1 MRKITLI
8 LVVLLL
14 FMSGRGLAQWAPLD
28 TAKYKWFTVDNTPNL
43 AGTETNWEVDRDSTD
58 GYYEKEP
65 NTVAS
70 GQPGPGW
77 FTNTG
82 SANVGPD
89 HRRTPYTAGS
99 PSGAWARY
107 IFNIPT
113 QTQNNIL
120 DKDDYYILYY
130 YLQQSGNA
138 SPNCYV
144 TVERFGEG
152 VYADSLRHNQMLNG
166 AGLPTLQS
174 AGLWNPTQSG
184 ADGSW
189 YPLTILRLNAGA
201 PVIVTIGAD
210 TLTPAFLRVDAVR
223 VLRSDLPRD
232 LEFGR
237 RMKGNPWETTTPDST
252 RPNADHFGL
261 YRVGEVFPEVT
272 IGETAEKKVRLFN
285 LGDSVLTIYNVYGH
299 TGRFYT
305 EDPMPIRIQPGS
317 YYDLTVVFRPYQEE
331 FVVDSLAIESD
342 DPEEPVA
349 YLHVAGQGLN
359 YNFIMNASDGTEPH
373 WRAPGGDQVLYQETP
388 TGWLNSVAS
397 TYPFPIPGGNRYS
410 RVYTGTAE
418 IPQALYQFVIPDTLG
433 GDYILEYSGPAGSP
447 NAATAAQIDVIT
459 PFFADTQRVTG
470 FNERQI
476 TTALVWAQIGGPG
489 YTFKLNPGGP
499 TKVIFSNPGQASGNF
514 LRTDLLRVR
523 KVPTHPQITVVSRS
537 FSFGEVSIDPL
548 EREIVGNYRQT
559 ITIGSN
565 GEKSLWI
572 YEIRFNDT
580 TGIFKIINMPRLPLE
595 LPAING
601 KFNLVVEFAPRDM
614 KTYVDTLFIVSNSK
628 FDSVL
633 TISFTGTGRGT
644 LIYADNDVEGEF
656 YAQPSIVDYVY
667 PPLDT
672 TYDKWNRI
680 VGSGMNNS
688 RLLAYI
694 YGAPNAFAEWYPF
707 IPLREGGLEVDS
719 FDVYARTGLAATN
732 STPRARYLIYQQGGA
747 QPETV
752 IVSQNG
758 VERIYLG
765 RFQFRRGGRDFTMG
779 SKQTAI
785 FGYIRL
791 ENDTALVNAYYA
803 DSLVNR
809 AKVDSFVIRADAI
822 EIREAPKPTK
832 VRIATDEIPREFYL
846 AQNYP
851 NPFNPS
857 TDIEF
862 SIPIVSNVEIK
873 IYDVLGREVATLINE
888 TLQPGKYKVRWNGT
902 DRNGAFVSSGVYFYV
917 MKAGKFVQTR
927 KMMLLK

>member
-1 MRKITLI
+1 MRKITAI
-8 LVVLLL
+8 LMILLL
-14 FMSGRGLAQWAPLD
+14 FVSSRGLAQWAPLD
-28 TAKYKWFTVDNTPNL
+28 TTKHKWFTVDNTPNL
-43 AGTETNWEVDRDSTD
+43 AGTSTNWEVDRDSTD

-65 NTVAS
+65 NSVAS

-82 SANVGPD
+82 TANVGPD

-166 AGLPTLQS
+166 ADLPILQS

-237 RMKGNPWETTTPDST
+237 RMKGNPWEGTTSDTT

-261 YRVGEVFPEVT
+261 YRVGETFPEVT
-272 IGETAEKKVRLFN
+272 LGETAEKKVRLFN

-305 EDPMPIRIQPGS
+305 NDPMPIRINPGS

-331 FVVDSLAIESD
+331 FAVDSLTIESD

-349 YLHVAGQGLN
+349 YLHVVGRGLN

-373 WRAPGGDQVLYQETP
+373 WRAPGGDQVLYQEVP

-397 TYPFPIPGGNRYS
+397 PYPFPIPGGNRYS
-410 RVYTGTAE
+410 RVYTGTTE
-418 IPQALYQFVIPDTLG
+418 IPYALYQFVIPDTLG

-447 NAATAAQIDVIT
+447 NAATAAQIDVVT

-476 TTALVWAQIGGPG
+476 TTAVLWAQIGGPG
-489 YTFKLNPGGP
+489 FTFKLNPGGP

-523 KVPTHPQITVVSRS
+523 KVPTHPQITVASRNI
-537 FSFGEVSIDPL
+537 SFGEVAIDPL
-548 EREIVGNYRQT
+548 EREMIGNYRQT

-633 TISFTGTGRGT
+633 TIRFTGTGRGT

-656 YAQPSIVDYVY
+656 YAQPRIVDYVY
-667 PPLDT
+667 PPVDT
-672 TYDKWNRI
+672 TYDKWNRV
-680 VGSGMNNS
+680 VGSGINNS

-707 IPLREGGLEVDS
+707 IPLREGASEVDS

-758 VERIYLG
+758 AERIYLG

-791 ENDTALVNAYYA
+791 ENDTALVSAYYA
-803 DSLVNR
+803 DSLINR
-809 AKVDSFVIRADAI
+809 AKIDSFVIRADAI

-832 VRIATDEIPREFYL
+832 VQIQTSEIPKEFYL

-857 TDIEF
+857 TRIAF
-862 SIPIVSNVEIK
+862 SIPSTEFVSLEV
-873 IYDVLGREVATLINE
+873 YDVLGSKVATPVNE
-888 TLQPGKYKVRWNGT
+888 VKTSGKYEIEFNPFNLPSGIYIYKLSAGS
-902 DRNGAFVSSGVYFYV
+902 FVDSG
-917 MKAGKFVQTR
+917 

>member
-1 MRKITLI
+1 LITRRIWLET
-8 LVVLLL
+8 
-14 FMSGRGLAQWAPLD
+14 S
-28 TAKYKWFTVDNTPNL
+28 
-43 AGTETNWEVDRDSTD
+43 TNWEVDRDSTD

-65 NTVAS
+65 NSVAS

-82 SANVGPD
+82 TANVGPD

-166 AGLPTLQS
+166 ADLPTLQS

-237 RMKGNPWETTTPDST
+237 RMKGNPWERATPDTT

-261 YRVGEVFPEVT
+261 YRVGETFPEVT
-272 IGETAEKKVRLFN
+272 VGEIAEKKVRLFN

-305 EDPMPIRIQPGS
+305 NDPMPIRINPGS

-331 FVVDSLAIESD
+331 FAVDSLAIESD

-349 YLHVAGQGLN
+349 YLHVVGRGLN

-373 WRAPGGDQVLYQETP
+373 WRAPGGDQVLYQEVP

-397 TYPFPIPGGNRYS
+397 PYPFPIPGGNRYS
-410 RVYTGTAE
+410 RVYTGTTE
-418 IPQALYQFVIPDTLG
+418 IPYALYQFVIPDTLG

-447 NAATAAQIDVIT
+447 NAATAAQIDVVT

-476 TTALVWAQIGGPG
+476 TTAVIMGADRWTWLHFQI
-489 YTFKLNPGGP
+489 KSRW
-499 TKVIFSNPGQASGNF
+499 SNESNF
-514 LRTDLLRVR
+514 QQ
-523 KVPTHPQITVVSRS
+523 PRS
-537 FSFGEVSIDPL
+537 SI
-548 EREIVGNYRQT
+548 G
-559 ITIGSN
+559 
-565 GEKSLWI
+565 
-572 YEIRFNDT
+572 
-580 TGIFKIINMPRLPLE
+580 
-595 LPAING
+595 
-601 KFNLVVEFAPRDM
+601 
-614 KTYVDTLFIVSNSK
+614 
-628 FDSVL
+628 
-633 TISFTGTGRGT
+633 
-644 LIYADNDVEGEF
+644 
-656 YAQPSIVDYVY
+656 
-667 PPLDT
+667 
-672 TYDKWNRI
+672 
-680 VGSGMNNS
+680 
-688 RLLAYI
+688 
-694 YGAPNAFAEWYPF
+694 
-707 IPLREGGLEVDS
+707 
-719 FDVYARTGLAATN
+719 
-732 STPRARYLIYQQGGA
+732 
-747 QPETV
+747 
-752 IVSQNG
+752 
-758 VERIYLG
+758 
-765 RFQFRRGGRDFTMG
+765 
-779 SKQTAI
+779 
-785 FGYIRL
+785 
-791 ENDTALVNAYYA
+791 
-803 DSLVNR
+803 
-809 AKVDSFVIRADAI
+809 
-822 EIREAPKPTK
+822 
-832 VRIATDEIPREFYL
+832 
-846 AQNYP
+846 
-851 NPFNPS
+851 
-857 TDIEF
+857 
-862 SIPIVSNVEIK
+862 
-873 IYDVLGREVATLINE
+873 
-888 TLQPGKYKVRWNGT
+888 
-902 DRNGAFVSSGVYFYV
+902 
-917 MKAGKFVQTR
+917 
-927 KMMLLK
+927 